1 MDTLLN
7 QTIGSNTPFNRG
19 KSFKTGGLRGRL
31 ILWINLFTVIL
42 VATIVAIWVIQVKNE
57 ITRATEERSA
67 ELAQVLAMAGIAP
80 VISYDFASLSRYA
93 EETVREGEGRVV
105 YITFLDPQG
114 KVLAHSD
121 PKINGQT
128 FEDEATRKVLG
139 TDKPLTQYLE
149 GGLIDSSAPLISEG
163 QKFGYVRVGLSLD
176 QTRHSVVE
184 AQKLGFFAA
193 LGAILIGISMS
204 LFLANTIAKPVKR
217 LLEGTRTI
225 AAGNLNLQV
234 PVTTHD
240 EIGELA
246 SAFNQMTQNL
256 RLLASEAGNVSQQ
269 MVSSSAGISKAAEE
283 ISIVSQEV
291 TKTVQSLAAGATSQ
305 ADNTT
310 AAFKN
315 IESLSSLVKEV
326 AAHASSADLSA
337 KHSAEV
343 AAGGEMALQSVV
355 SQIQQI
361 SATVDTSAGV
371 VAELER
377 HSQEINK
384 IVEVI
389 SNIASQTNLL
399 ALNASIEA
407 ARAGEQGRGFAVVA
421 DEVRKLAV
429 GSEQAAVQIRE
440 LLEEMSGQIEK
451 ANDSMNLGTQ
461 EVSKGIDVVREA
473 NKAFGEI
480 KQVVEEVLARIEQI
494 SSAAGKMVEHSKG
507 IVSEMQA
514 IARVASEAA
523 ASSEEVSAASE
534 EQAASVSEIANAAGS
549 LVEKAQELR
558 NILARFKF

>member
-1 MDTLLN
+1 MNTHLN
-7 QTIGSNTPFNRG
+7 QTIGSNTPSNRG
-19 KSFKTGGLRGRL
+19 RSFKTGGLRGRL

-42 VATIVAIWVIQVKNE
+42 VATIVAIWVTQVKNE

-67 ELAQVLAMAGIAP
+67 ELAGVLAMAGIAP
-80 VISYDFASLSRYA
+80 MISYDFASLSRYA

-149 GGLIDSSAPLISEG
+149 GGLIDSAAPLISEG
-163 QKFGYVRVGLSLD
+163 QKFGFVRVGLSLD

-184 AQKLGFFAA
+184 AQKRGFFAA
-193 LGAILIGISMS
+193 LGAILIGIFMS
-204 LFLANTIAKPVKR
+204 LFLANTIVKPVKR

-234 PVTTHD
+234 PVATHD

-246 SAFNQMTQNL
+246 SAFNQMTENL

-315 IESLSSLVKEV
+315 IESLSSLVEEV

-337 KHSAEV
+337 KHSSEV
-343 AAGGEMALQSVV
+343 AAGGEKALQSVV